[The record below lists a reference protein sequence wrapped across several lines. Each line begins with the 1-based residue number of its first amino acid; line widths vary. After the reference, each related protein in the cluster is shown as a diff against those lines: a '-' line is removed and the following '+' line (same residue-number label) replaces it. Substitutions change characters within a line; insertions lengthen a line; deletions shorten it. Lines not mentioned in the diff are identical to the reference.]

1 MIEQLR
7 DLLTKHEGL
16 RLKPYKDTVGKLTIG
31 IGRNLDDLG
40 ISKEEALFLLENDIA
55 RVIAQCRQS
64 FPWFDSLSPR
74 RQAAIASMVFNLGLR
89 GFMGFKKMITAIEQG
104 DFDMAAIEMLDSKW
118 SEQVGQRATELAHII
133 KEEEKQGA

>member
-31 IGRNLDDLG
+31 VGRNLEDVG

-55 RVIAQCRQS
+55 RVVAQCRQS
-64 FPWFDSLSPR
+64 FLWFDFLSPE
-74 RQAAIASMVFNLGLR
+74 RQAAIANMVFNLGLR
-89 GFMGFKKMITAIEQG
+89 GFMGFKNMIAAIEKG
-104 DFDMAAIEMLDSKW
+104 DFDMAAIEMLDSEW
-118 SEQVGQRATELAHII
+118 SAQVGKRATELSHMI
-133 KEEEKQGA
+133 KDG